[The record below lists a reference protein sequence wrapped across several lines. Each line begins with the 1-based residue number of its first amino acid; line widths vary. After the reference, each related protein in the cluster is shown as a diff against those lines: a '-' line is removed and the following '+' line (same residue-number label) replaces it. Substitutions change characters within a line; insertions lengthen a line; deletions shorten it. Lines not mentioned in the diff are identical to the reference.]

1 MARRY
6 RSPRSIEV
14 ETTVT
19 IDEKDYEVSGSY
31 TRGSSDYF
39 DKSWGNWLPG
49 DPDELEDIEVT
60 LDGVDVPYDSL
71 PEATRK
77 YIDDCLVDAAAQDA
91 RDAEDSEADRAFD
104 EARDARFE
112 RDVADDYFGGG
123 K

>member
-6 RSPRSIEV
+6 RSPRSIPV
-14 ETTVT
+14 STTVT

-60 LDGVDVPYDSL
+60 LDGAPVDYDAL
-71 PEATRK
+71 PEDTRK
-77 YIDDCLVDAAAQDA
+77 FIDQQLVLAAEEDA
-91 RDAEDSEADRAFD
+91 RDAEADEGDRRYDAWKD
-104 EARDARFE
+104 EQFE
-112 RDVADDYFGGG
+112 RGIRDDYFGGG